1 MEAAR
6 PKLAFIP
13 AAVYAR
19 LVDVVT
25 AHGHAR
31 TSILAAA
38 RIDASVLDDEQ
49 GSLTLAQVEALLE
62 HVFGLESP
70 AELARA
76 VGERT
81 SLMSH
86 GWLSIAA
93 LSAPTMGDALALV
106 AEHFALVCPLLAVS
120 LHEEP
125 GCTKIRLTSTCP
137 ISREVEGFHRAMLLA
152 SLAAHASSVSRL
164 SWIDELG
171 IEIAHGQPHHE
182 LTVPTRVL
190 AARPPLADARVHA
203 MSMRLCQAELEA
215 RPSPSET
222 AASVRSVLH
231 ESGPPFLDL
240 ETTAKRL
247 AMSTRSLRRRL
258 QAEGTSFRS
267 VLDEVRST
275 FADLW
280 LVDPSRSITEIG
292 FDLGYTDAANF
303 ARAYRRA
310 NGLSPTAARK
320 RRMSPGALQTGAAA

>member
-6 PKLAFIP
+6 PNLAFIP
-13 AAVYAR
+13 AAAYAR
-19 LVDVVT
+19 LVDVLT

-31 TSILAAA
+31 ASILAAA
-38 RIDASVLDDEQ
+38 RIDASVLEDEQ

-76 VGERT
+76 VGERS

-93 LSAPTMGDALALV
+93 LSAPTLGDALALV
-106 AEHFALVCPLLAVS
+106 AEHFALVCPLLTVS
-120 LHEEP
+120 LHEAP
-125 GCTKIRLTSTCP
+125 GCTKIRVTSTCP
-137 ISREVEGFHRAMLLA
+137 ISREVEGFHLAMLLA
-152 SLAAHASSVSRL
+152 SLQAHASSGSRP
-164 SWIDELG
+164 SWIDALEL
-171 IEIAHGQPHHE
+171 AHAQRHHE
-182 LTVPTRVL
+182 LTLPTHVL
-190 AARPPLADARVHA
+190 AARLPLADARVHA
-203 MSMRLCQAELEA
+203 MSVRLCQAELEA

-240 ETTAKRL
+240 EATAKRL

-280 LVDPSRSITEIG
+280 LEDPSRSITEIG
-292 FDLGYTDAANF
+292 LDLGYTDAANF

-320 RRMSPGALQTGAAA
+320 RRMSPAAFQTGVAA